1 MKKVANKLEAGVDS
15 SWMKRPGDGYP
26 AFKEKYGFDF
36 KRTRQCK
43 LALYMMR

>member
-26 AFKEKYGFDF
+26 TF
-36 KRTRQCK
+36 KRKIWFRF
-43 LALYMMR
+43 